1 MTRVPSMLTH
11 VMSYLLS
18 VTASTRGEESWSNKV
33 LAEFE
38 REFIASH
45 PGAEIKRRFAGDVP
59 HLDFAAQKA
68 GRIPAE
74 RQSPED
80 VAAFALAHELTEELI
95 AASALVIATPMY
107 NWGPPSSLKAW
118 IDRIVNIKTF
128 YQQTGALA
136 DLPVTVIIAS
146 GGLYSEGENMK
157 HDFLRPLLDEV
168 FTRIG
173 VQDITFV
180 NCDPAGPLDRVPGA
194 LDAPGNAYA
203 KALAQVPAAAARIR

>member
-1 MTRVPSMLTH
+1 
-11 VMSYLLS
+11 MSYLLS
-18 VTASTRGEESWSNKV
+18 VTASTRGEDSWSNRV

-38 REFIASH
+38 REFDARQ
-45 PGAEIKRRFAGDVP
+45 GGVQIKHRYAGDVP
-59 HLDFAAQKA
+59 HLDFAAQRA
-68 GRIPAE
+68 GRIPVE
-74 RQSPED
+74 RQTPDD

-95 AASALVIATPMY
+95 GASALAIATPMY

-118 IDRIVNIKTF
+118 IDRIVNVKTF

-146 GGLYSEGENMK
+146 GGLYSEGENVK

-173 VQDITFV
+173 VQDLMFV

-194 LDAPGNAYA
+194 LDSPGNAYA

>member
-1 MTRVPSMLTH
+1 
-11 VMSYLLS
+11 MSYLLS
-18 VTASTRGEESWSNKV
+18 VNTSTRGEDSWSNKV

-38 REFIASH
+38 REFEAIH
-45 PGAEIKRRFAGDVP
+45 GTMPIKRRFAGDVP

-68 GRIPAE
+68 GRIPVE

-80 VAAFALAHELTEELI
+80 IEAFALANELTEELI
-95 AASALVIATPMY
+95 GASALAIATPMY

-173 VQDITFV
+173 VQDITFI

-203 KALAQVPAAAARIR
+203 KALAQVPNAAARIR

>member
-1 MTRVPSMLTH
+1 VNS
-11 VMSYLLS
+11 VGFGMSYLLS
-18 VTASTRGEESWSNKV
+18 VNASTRGEDSWSNKV

-38 REFIASH
+38 RQFTDLH
-45 PGAEIKRRFAGDVP
+45 PGVEIKRRFAGDVP

-68 GRIPAE
+68 GRIPVD
-74 RQSPED
+74 RQTPED

-95 AASALVIATPMY
+95 GASALAIATPMY

-118 IDRIVNIKTF
+118 IDRIVNVKTF

-180 NCDPAGPLDRVPGA
+180 NCDPAGPLDRMPAA
-194 LDAPGNAYA
+194 LEAPGNAYA
-203 KALAQVPAAAARIR
+203 KAISQVPAAAARIR

>member
-1 MTRVPSMLTH
+1 MLTH

-38 REFIASH
+38 REFLALH

-68 GRIPAE
+68 GRIPVE

-95 AASALVIATPMY
+95 GASALVIATPMY

-173 VQDITFV
+173 VQDISFV

-203 KALAQVPAAAARIR
+203 KALAQVPAAAARMR

>member
-1 MTRVPSMLTH
+1 MPSVPSMLTQ

-45 PGAEIKRRFAGDVP
+45 PGAEIKRCFAGDVP

-203 KALAQVPAAAARIR
+203 KALAQVPAAAARMR

>member
-1 MTRVPSMLTH
+1 
-11 VMSYLLS
+11 MSYLLS
-18 VTASTRGEESWSNKV
+18 VTASTRGEDSWSNRV

-38 REFIASH
+38 REFDARH
-45 PGAEIKRRFAGDVP
+45 GGVQIKHRYAGDVP
-59 HLDFAAQKA
+59 HLDFAAQRA
-68 GRIPAE
+68 GRIPVE
-74 RQSPED
+74 RQTPDD

-95 AASALVIATPMY
+95 GASALAIATPMY
-107 NWGPPSSLKAW
+107 NWGQPSSLKAW
-118 IDRIVNIKTF
+118 IDRIVNVKTF

-146 GGLYSEGENMK
+146 GGLYSEGENVK

-173 VQDITFV
+173 VQDLMFV

>member
-1 MTRVPSMLTH
+1 MT
-11 VMSYLLS
+11 YLLS
-18 VTASTRGEESWSNKV
+18 VTTSTRGEDSWSNKV
-33 LAEFE
+33 LTEFE
-38 REFIASH
+38 RQFETMHTA
-45 PGAEIKRRFAGDVP
+45 ADIKRRFAGDVP

-68 GRIPAE
+68 GRIPIE
-74 RQSPED
+74 RHSPED
-80 VAAFALAHELTEELI
+80 VAAFALANELTDEVI
-95 AASALVIATPMY
+95 NASALVIATPMY

-118 IDRIVNIKTF
+118 IDRIVNVKTF

-173 VQDITFV
+173 VQDIRFV

-194 LDAPGNAYA
+194 IDAPGNAYA
-203 KALAQVPAAAARIR
+203 KALAMVPAAAARIR